1 MSTTTATRKQSAAIR
16 DRMRVI
22 RSELPYDVDD
32 ARARVKQLSDWRYH
46 VSRRPIAIAAAAAVA
61 GYLLVPA
68 RRTPASTV
76 VVQQDRSGKVDTPT
90 EKGIFAGIT
99 GTVATLLVRQA
110 VRMATNQFVGAMS
123 ARHGSASS
131 SPSPSYREVRS

>member
-1 MSTTTATRKQSAAIR
+1 MSATTATRKQSAAIR
-16 DRMRVI
+16 DRMREI

-46 VSRRPIAIAAAAAVA
+46 VSRRPLAIAAVAAVA
-61 GYLLVPA
+61 GYLLVPS
-68 RRTPASTV
+68 RQSPTSTI
-76 VVQQDRSGKVDTPT
+76 VVQQDRPGKVDTPT
-90 EKGIFAGIT
+90 QKGVFAGIT

-123 ARHGSASS
+123 ARNGFHS
-131 SPSPSYREVRS
+131 SPSHREVRS